1 LLREH
6 EHACLPRLPDDHG
19 GDDFNFC
26 VVVLRD
32 SIGMLR
38 TLFYENDTI
47 LYSYAFNRN
56 GCR

>member
-1 LLREH
+1 M
-6 EHACLPRLPDDHG
+6 PQLPDDHG